1 MQAIP
6 YIFAAVAAG
15 SKIYGGIQQQKMY
28 NFQAEQTRLQGE
40 REALKGRITAL
51 NYNNQAL
58 DILKNQRRFYAAVN
72 ARAAAGGVLSQE
84 GSAAEV
90 AFQQGVQSSRDFD
103 ISRENAIQ
111 SLNAGLEAQ
120 LASGVQADIY
130 RSAGKAAMTSALF
143 DAAIGSV
150 FAFKAGKDLMSPS
163 TGGGSP
169 FAPIEERSIGYGME
183 S

>member
-1 MQAIP
+1 
-6 YIFAAVAAG
+6 
-15 SKIYGGIQQQKMY
+15 
-28 NFQAEQTRLQGE
+28 
-40 REALKGRITAL
+40 
-51 NYNNQAL
+51 
-58 DILKNQRRFYAAVN
+58 
-72 ARAAAGGVLSQE
+72 
-84 GSAAEV
+84 
-90 AFQQGVQSSRDFD
+90 VQSSRDFD

-150 FAFKAGKDLMSPS
+150 FAFKAGTDLMTPS
-163 TGGGSP
+163 AGGGSP
-169 FAPIEERSIGYGME
+169 YAPIEERSIGYGM